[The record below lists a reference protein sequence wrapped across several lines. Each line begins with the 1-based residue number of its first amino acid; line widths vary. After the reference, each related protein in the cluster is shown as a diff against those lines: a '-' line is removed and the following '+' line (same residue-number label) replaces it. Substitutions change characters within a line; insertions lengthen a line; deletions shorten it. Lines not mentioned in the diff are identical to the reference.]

1 MSNEVGLT
9 TGAEI
14 ASRYLRV
21 PYDLLL
27 ANSMDVPEIDAFYYW
42 QPVRGGGQMLVGRDG
57 SVLFAVSALSREDM
71 IPLWKEGRRS
81 DLSWFDV
88 E

>member
-1 MSNEVGLT
+1 MSKEVDLT
-9 TGAEI
+9 SGAEI

-21 PYDLLL
+21 PYDILL
-27 ANSMDVPEIDAFYYW
+27 ANSMDVPGIDAFYYAE
-42 QPVRGGGQMLVGRDG
+42 PVRGGGQMFVGRDG
-57 SVLFAVSALSREDM
+57 SVMFAISALSREDM

-81 DLSWFDV
+81 DPSWFDV